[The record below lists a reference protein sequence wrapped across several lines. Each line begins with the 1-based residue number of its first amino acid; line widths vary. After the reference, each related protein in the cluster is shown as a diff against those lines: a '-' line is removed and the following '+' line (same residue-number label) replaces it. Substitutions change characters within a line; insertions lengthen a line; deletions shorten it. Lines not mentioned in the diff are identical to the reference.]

1 MKKSIGLV
9 VLYSLVV
16 FLSPALGL
24 AEDGTVASGGSAGWI
39 AIASALAIGLAAFA
53 GATAQGRAL
62 AAVFEAIGRNPSAS
76 GNLFVPMLIGLVFIE
91 VVVILSFVIAFLLQG
106 LAAGA

>member
-1 MKKSIGLV
+1 MKKCISFAVPFLV
-9 VLYSLVV
+9 VLL
-16 FLSPALGL
+16 LTPAMGL
-24 AEDGTVASGGSAGWI
+24 AEDGTAGSSAAGWI
-39 AIASALAIGLAAFA
+39 AIASALAIGLAAVA

-62 AAVFEAIGRNPSAS
+62 AAAFEAIGRNPSAS

-106 LAAGA
+106 LAGA

>member
-1 MKKSIGLV
+1 MKKYISVV
-9 VLYSLVV
+9 VLFTAVML
-16 FLSPALGL
+16 LTPALGL
-24 AEDGTVASGGSAGWI
+24 AEDGSTTASAAGWI
-39 AIASALAIGLAAFA
+39 AIASALAIGLAAVA

-62 AAVFEAIGRNPSAS
+62 AAAFEAIGRNPSAS

-106 LAAGA
+106 LAGA